1 MLAKFIYLLP
11 LLPLLAA
18 FWIGLSYIF
27 GHNRGES
34 GEKMTAK
41 MASVASLSA
50 LILILIIDLQAM
62 LIGVPGSVTITNWL
76 SSGNYQIN
84 ISFYLDTLSLSL
96 LTLISLISFLTIRF
110 SINYLH
116 REASFQR
123 FFIILLIFSAA
134 MFLIVS
140 AGNMVLTF
148 VGWEMAGVCSYLLI
162 AYNFDRPIPTTNASR
177 IFITNRIGDAGLIAS
192 IVLSFMWIGD
202 IEWHKVLQQP
212 NSLSSLQLDLIIG
225 GFLLA
230 ALVKS
235 AQFPFSPWISRALE
249 GPTPSSA
256 IFYGSLMVHSGVY
269 LMLRLQP
276 LLQQNE
282 TLLVIIAIFGLITA
296 LYGYFTGLVQTDV
309 KSAFIFSTIAHVGLM
324 FLLIGLEFFVLASWY
339 LVLHAIWRAYHFLHA
354 PSQMHNINQAA
365 RSVPAWLAQF
375 KILHTASLQRF
386 WLDNISNWMIVR
398 PMNAL
403 AHDAQ
408 SFDEKIVSR
417 LIGKPKQQYI
427 ISSLANWEK
436 NKDTLQMTD
445 KAAMVQGHGLIGSF
459 MEWLASLMEWFEEHL
474 ILKSGGEGLLDL
486 VQKIGT
492 NLQKIE
498 NLLNQP
504 RYLMIL
510 VSITFIIII

>member
-1 MLAKFIYLLP
+1 MFDKFIYLLP
-11 LLPLLAA
+11 LIPLLAA
-18 FWIGLSYIF
+18 FWIAMSYLF
-27 GHNRGES
+27 GKNRGEA
-34 GEKMTAK
+34 GEVITAK
-41 MASVASLSA
+41 MASTASLA
-50 LILILIIDLQAM
+50 CLILILLIDLQAIFM
-62 LIGVPGSVTITNWL
+62 GTPGTVVVGTWL
-76 SSGNYQIN
+76 SSGDYQIN
-84 ISFYLDTLSLSL
+84 ISFYLDSLALSL
-96 LTLISLISFLTIRF
+96 LSLISIISFLTIRF
-110 SINYLH
+110 SINYMH

-123 FFIILLIFSAA
+123 FFMIMLIFTSA

-148 VGWEMAGVCSYLLI
+148 VGWEMAGVCSFLLI
-162 AYNFDRPIPTTNASR
+162 AYNFDRSIPAANSSR
-177 IFITNRIGDAGLIAS
+177 IFVTNRIGDAGLIGA
-192 IVLSFMWIGD
+192 IILSFMWIGR
-202 IEWHKVLQQP
+202 IEWEQALSSPVQ
-212 NSLSSLQLDLIIG
+212 LSSLQSDLIIG

-235 AQFPFSPWISRALE
+235 AQFPFSPWITRALE

-276 LLQQNE
+276 MLEQNE
-282 TLLVIIAIFGLITA
+282 TLSVIIAIFGLLTA
-296 LYGYFTGLVQTDV
+296 LYGYLTGLVQSDV

-324 FLLIGLEFFVLASWY
+324 FLFIGLGFYTLVAWY

-354 PSQMHNINQAA
+354 PSQMHNVNQAA
-365 RSVPAWLAQF
+365 RPVANWLAKF
-375 KILHTASLQRF
+375 KILHTAGIQRF
-386 WLDNISNWMIVR
+386 WLDNIANWMIVR
-398 PMNAL
+398 PMNSL

-417 LIGKPKQQYI
+417 LIGKPKQQYM

-436 NKDTLQMTD
+436 SKASAQSSER
-445 KAAMVQGHGLIGSF
+445 AAMVQGHGLIGSF

-474 ILKSGGEGLLDL
+474 ILKSQGEGLLDL
-486 VQKIGT
+486 VQKVGT

-510 VSITFIIII
+510 VSVTFIIII